1 MATVGQN
8 STEILYSLGLADRV
22 VGTSLWF
29 GPVLDA
35 YKTENE
41 KVAVIAQNIP
51 SFEGILAKKPESD
64 RQPVW
69 VANRPAGTVA
79 SYETV

>member
-35 YKTENE
+35 YKAANE

-51 SFEGILAKKPESD
+51 SFEGIVAKTRSG
-64 RQPVW
+64 RQPV
-69 VANRPAGTVA
+69 
-79 SYETV
+79 